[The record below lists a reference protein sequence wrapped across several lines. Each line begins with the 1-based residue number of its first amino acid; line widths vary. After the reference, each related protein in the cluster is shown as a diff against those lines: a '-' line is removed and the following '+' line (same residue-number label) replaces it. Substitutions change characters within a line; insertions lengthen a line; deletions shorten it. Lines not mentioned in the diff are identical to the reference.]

1 MNIAIIYS
9 SRTGNTRII
18 AETIKESLQKISTP
32 IEIPVYLVENKEIDL
47 KGIDIFN
54 INPKDEIYSKIKQNE
69 GTKNVF
75 LYKINMKENSSMI
88 FFTNIMFYDNFN
100 KTLPMGMDLSSNVL
114 LDLSKFELNAN
125 TEGAFN
131 VNYLEDEFTNKV
143 IKVNYNEYEI
153 NEITKE

>member
-1 MNIAIIYS
+1 
-9 SRTGNTRII
+9 
-18 AETIKESLQKISTP
+18 
-32 IEIPVYLVENKEIDL
+32 
-47 KGIDIFN
+47 
-54 INPKDEIYSKIKQNE
+54 
-69 GTKNVF
+69 
-75 LYKINMKENSSMI
+75 MKENSSMI